1 MDDMYLSTD
10 DRVDIQIHLQELS
23 KRISTIIILIVIL
36 TLIWSISIDQI
47 LKFVLSS
54 LDPCMDSCVNIFSPE
69 EWAGTRWLSA
79 GLLAIF
85 TAGPFIILQVYSF
98 AKPGLLPSER
108 IVLVSWMSIFWLIS
122 FISILYTLTE
132 LLPTVYQYGHSFN
145 QDTGLTGKYDA
156 AEMLKIS
163 IAIAWTII
171 LILAASSI
179 IVIAGFMKL
188 LWSGNAEWW
197 RLRIHGMMLMLIW
210 LILPNDLP
218 GLFITLT
225 IIAITAVEFAG
236 FKHFRSPMPIGYG
249 LKDLMNSEGRIQRI
263 LYADCSC
270 CGVSP
275 KVQAL
280 EGMGIITFQSVCRN
294 EEEQNILLDSVMRFN
309 VNQVIFSGCLI
320 ESLPFQLL
328 DSLRFLGCE
337 YRTLNLAHLSTLRT
351 NNVDIDYQIA
361 MSLLINPWS
370 ESQMLERCMRI
381 ILENNINSIFYGDNL
396 EFGLNLNSEE
406 AWITSPTEKLL
417 EMLAKNGISINR
429 SSN

>member
-1 MDDMYLSTD
+1 MEDIHLSTD
-10 DRVDIQIHLQELS
+10 DRVEIQVHLQELT
-23 KRISTIIILIVIL
+23 KRISTIIILIGIL
-36 TLIWSISIDQI
+36 TLIWSLSIDQI
-47 LKFVLSS
+47 LNFVLSR
-54 LDPCMDSCVNIFSPE
+54 LDPCDNSCVNIFSPE

-85 TAGPFIILQVYSF
+85 TAGPFIITQIYSF

-108 IVLVSWMSIFWLIS
+108 VVLFSWMIFFWIIS
-122 FISILYTLTE
+122 FFSIYYTMIE

-145 QDTGLTGKYDA
+145 EGTGLVGRYDA

-171 LILAASSI
+171 LILASSS
-179 IVIAGFMKL
+179 VVLIAGLMKL

-225 IIAITAVEFAG
+225 ILAITTVECAG
-236 FKHFRSPMPIGYG
+236 FKHFRNPMPVGYG
-249 LKDLMNSEGRIQRI
+249 LKDLLNNDGRIQRV
-263 LYADCSC
+263 LYADCTC

-275 KVQAL
+275 KVAPL
-280 EGMGIITFQSVCRN
+280 EGMGVISFNSVCRN
-294 EEEQNILLDSVMRFN
+294 EDEQNILLDSIMRFN
-309 VNQVIFSGCLI
+309 INQVIFSGCSI
-320 ESLPFQLL
+320 QSLPVQLL

-337 YRTLNLAHLSTLRT
+337 YRTLDLARLSTIRT
-351 NNVDIDYQIA
+351 DNSDVDFQIA
-361 MSLLINPWS
+361 MSTLTDPWS
-370 ESQMLERCMRI
+370 ESQMVKRCMDI
-381 ILENNINSIFYGDNL
+381 VFHYNVKSIFYGDKL

-406 AWITSPTEKLL
+406 AWITSPSDKLL
-417 EMLAKNGISINR
+417 EVLIKNGVRINR